1 MMNFITADGDIYTL
15 KAESIFDFDR
25 LNDGEGG
32 WSQIIVTYY
41 DYDISYLI
49 SVDIPNQNV

>member
-1 MMNFITADGDIYTL
+1 L
-15 KAESIFDFDR
+15 KAESVYDFDR